1 MLLKSALEDAELH
14 VGANAPA
21 MPASVLDTL
30 ARRYMEFQ
38 AAARRSARR
47 YDQRVLEQMLQLPE
61 LSAADADDPQRL
73 GEWGGKLERLLNSGD
88 VAGRSYRVTLQS
100 GPSPHLL
107 IARVEHGST
116 TEKHLHRE
124 FFSSSEYRRISEL
137 ARTLSGLLGSG
148 SYVKKG
154 EASQEVGSFREAL
167 TWLLD
172 QARRG
177 QSIQRYKGLGEMN
190 PDQLWDT
197 TINPA
202 TRRLVQVR
210 IDDAHGANEIFST
223 LMGDQ
228 VEPRREFIERNAL
241 SVTYLDV

>member
-1 MLLKSALEDAELH
+1 
-14 VGANAPA
+14 
-21 MPASVLDTL
+21 
-30 ARRYMEFQ
+30 
-38 AAARRSARR
+38 
-47 YDQRVLEQMLQLPE
+47 
-61 LSAADADDPQRL
+61 
-73 GEWGGKLERLLNSGD
+73 
-88 VAGRSYRVTLQS
+88 
-100 GPSPHLL
+100 
-107 IARVEHGST
+107 
-116 TEKHLHRE
+116 
-124 FFSSSEYRRISEL
+124 
-137 ARTLSGLLGSG
+137 LSGLLAPG

-167 TWLLD
+167 HWLLD

-177 QSIQRYKGLGEMN
+177 QAIQRYKGLGEMN

-197 TINPA
+197 TINPE